1 MSDGRL
7 PVRRRWVRWTITA
20 AVTLLMVATGWVV
33 IRGAGAVGELQGVKD
48 SASELRTA
56 IADGDIERAERVAP
70 RLVTQSSRAR
80 ELTSDVVWRVF
91 EFVPLLGANFTAVR
105 EVAGVASTVAD
116 AVAPVVGIAGDVD
129 LASLGFSGSGMDL
142 SPFAGLQAPLAAA
155 GLSLS
160 DAEVRAQQIDADAA
174 LPPLADAVR
183 EMRDVI
189 TQAATVVGALHGAS
203 VLLPPML
210 GADGARTYVVA
221 MQNNA
226 ELRSEGG
233 IVGSL
238 ALLRAEDG
246 RITIVRQAST
256 ADFPALDAPLPL
268 SDSTLALFDE
278 GPGRHIQNVTSIPD
292 FTEAGPVL
300 AQRWEQQFGERI
312 DGVVAIDAVV
322 ASHLLRAA
330 GSIAFG
336 PFTADADTIVPILL
350 SDVYATVPDPTEQD
364 IVFGQ
369 AASALFS
376 VALSGSDP
384 KQLIAA
390 LAVSA
395 DENRIRIWSAH
406 EDEQEMLAASTLGGA
421 LPTDGERGPYVGVLL
436 NDATGGKMDFY
447 TDAEIST
454 AVGICHGEPTTQVRV
469 RWSNDAPPDAEQTL
483 PLYVTGNGIFGVY
496 AGNVRTLIAIYG
508 PEGATMQYAE
518 RDGEE
523 EPVQTALFGTRS
535 VVQHEVELSPGES
548 TTITVSF
555 IGEGA
560 GDRLTRIQHTP
571 MIDAPETTRSEIVCR

>member
-1 MSDGRL
+1 ML
-7 PVRRRWVRWTITA
+7 
-20 AVTLLMVATGWVV
+20 ATGWVV

-129 LASLGFSGSGMDL
+129 LASLGFSGPGMDL

>member
-1 MSDGRL
+1 ML
-7 PVRRRWVRWTITA
+7 
-20 AVTLLMVATGWVV
+20 ATGWVV

-91 EFVPLLGANFTAVR
+91 EFVPLLGANFTAMR

>member
-1 MSDGRL
+1 ML
-7 PVRRRWVRWTITA
+7 
-20 AVTLLMVATGWVV
+20 ATGWVV